1 LPDNKIYYTLEDGKG
16 FVELVDSAG
25 SDSGIVRTARVS
37 YAGDLR
43 SKNGLTEKDKNLL
56 AFLLKHRH
64 MTPFEHTM
72 IKFHVKAPM
81 FVARQWMRHRIG
93 WSYNEIS
100 RRYTS
105 EDIDFYIP
113 SAHQWRSQS
122 AKNKQ
127 SSAKREPQGYYSE
140 YLREHVKESL
150 ELYNGMINDGI
161 SREQAR
167 MVLPQNMYT
176 RFYATTNLRAL
187 MHFYELRSKNDAQWE
202 IRKYAWAMS
211 AIAGEVYPE
220 SWQAFTKFVILN
232 F

>member
-1 LPDNKIYYTLEDGKG
+1 MDDKIIYTLQDDKG
-16 FVELVDSAG
+16 FVELLEHAG

-37 YAGDLR
+37 YAGDKR
-43 SKNGLTEKDKNLL
+43 ATNGLTEKDKGLIAYL
-56 AFLLKHRH
+56 VKHKH

-72 IKFHVKAPM
+72 LKFHVKAPL

-113 SAHQWRSQS
+113 SQDQWRSQS
-122 AKNKQ
+122 ERNKQ
-127 SSAKREPQGYYSE
+127 QSAPREPNDYYTMVVG
-140 YLREHVKESL
+140 EHVNQCIAV
-150 ELYNGMINDGI
+150 YNHMIEAGI

-187 MHFYELRSKNDAQWE
+187 MHFYTLRAREDAQYE

-211 AIAGEVYPE
+211 ALAGNVFPE
-220 SWQAFTKFVILN
+220 SWDAFVKFSYHQ